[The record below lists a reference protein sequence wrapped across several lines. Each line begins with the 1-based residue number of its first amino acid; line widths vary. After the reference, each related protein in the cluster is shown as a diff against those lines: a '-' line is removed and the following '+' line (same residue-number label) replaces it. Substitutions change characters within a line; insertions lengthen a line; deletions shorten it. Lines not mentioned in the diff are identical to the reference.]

1 MTGAV
6 RYFEDYRVGDSAE
19 FGAYEVTEQEILE
32 YARRFDPQPF
42 HVDPEV
48 AKRSIFGGLI
58 ASGWHTGAMMMRMYC
73 ERGHAGEPILASPGF
88 DDLKWLK
95 PVRPGDRLSVRQT
108 VKEVVPSKSRPD
120 RGLVKFDATVLNQ
133 AAEAVMTVTT
143 MVFVRR
149 RAGVA

>member
-1 MTGAV
+1 MSRAP
-6 RYFEDYRVGDSAE
+6 YFEDYRVGETAE
-19 FGAYEVTEQEILE
+19 FGAYEVSEQEVLD

-42 HVDPEV
+42 HIDPEA
-48 AKRSIFGGLI
+48 AKRSVFGGLI
-58 ASGWHTGAMMMRMYC
+58 ASGWHTGAMMMRMFC
-73 ERGHAGEPILASPGF
+73 EHGHAGEPILASPGF

-120 RGLVKFDATVLNQ
+120 RGLVKFDSTVLNQ
-133 AAEAVMTVTT
+133 AGEAVMTVTT

-149 RAGVA
+149 RTGAA